1 MLTID
6 ADNFVSFLENSNA
19 LFGIFPDNSVQ
30 PIIYLASQTD
40 TIKNIGLNQ
49 LGEKLEDKKCRTF
62 FSIRITA
69 EEESTVFSSKKK
81 GEEFLLETIK
91 WSSNF

>member
-6 ADNFVSFLENSNA
+6 ADNFVSFLENSND

-40 TIKNIGLNQ
+40 TIRNIGLNQ

-62 FSIRITA
+62 FFIRITA
-69 EEESTVFSSKKK
+69 EEERRRVF
-81 GEEFLLETIK
+81 T
-91 WSSNF
+91 